1 MNNIFYSSK
10 EEIRNRVMRN
20 ARDHWGIRNT
30 GDLDPLVKL
39 LIEALSTELFNISN
53 EVHNLENRMVDK
65 ISGILAS
72 DTLIAALPAHAI
84 MHAKPVEPMDMIGE
98 KTQFVF
104 GRRVEERTV
113 DLYFSPLQPVKIFD
127 AAVVAMASG
136 NSLYQVD
143 EQQHK
148 VLLGK
153 GIPGRLLEKNCVY
166 VGIRVPAV
174 ESLQGLNFYFDWPDH
189 KADRQM
195 YDLLSFA
202 KWEVNG
208 TVVKVAQDAFYKP
221 ATHTLFDEHDIMHLL
236 TRDVMA
242 FYRNRFFTLL
252 DDAMPALRAYP
263 LSFGAVFESGLLE
276 GFDTPL
282 LWLKITAGV
291 PLDELVVS
299 VNAVPVVNKK
309 YHDIKYRL
317 KLMTDI
323 IPLKF
328 PAEEQFLRVVQLR
341 DNVGNQYTEIPQRYE
356 QERSAGLFAVR
367 YGGTER
373 FDERNAREI
382 LDYLFEL
389 LRDEKA
395 AFASYGADFLNTALK
410 DLEQQLSLIAQ
421 KTGGGIHELINYIV
435 FKPLDHA
442 DIIFIDCWTTQA
454 ELGNHIRAGSELLPY
469 EHTKTSA
476 AFLLSSTQGGR
487 SRLNA
492 ANRVRAYKY
501 GLTTADRIVT
511 QADIVNFCRYELG
524 EQVAD
529 VQIERGLMH
538 SQHPKEGFIK
548 TVDVWIT
555 PSPANTLKPDEWAPL
570 LELTRSKLSS
580 RSTMNLH
587 YRLLLK

>member
-10 EEIRNRVMRN
+10 DEIRNRVMRN

-72 DTLIAALPAHAI
+72 DTLIAALPAHAV
-84 MHAKPVEPMDMIGE
+84 MHAKPVEAMDTITE
-98 KTQFVF
+98 KTQFVY
-104 GRRVEERTV
+104 GKRVEERMV

-136 NSLYQVD
+136 NSLYQVE

-148 VLLGK
+148 VLLGR

-166 VGIRVPAV
+166 VGIKVPAV
-174 ESLQGLNFYFDWPDH
+174 ESLQGLNFYFDWPDY
-189 KADRQM
+189 KVEKQT

-202 KWEVNG
+202 KWEVDG
-208 TVVKVAQDAFYKP
+208 QVIKVSQDAFYKAATP
-221 ATHTLFDEHDIMHLL
+221 ALFDEHDIMHLI
-236 TRDVMA
+236 TKDVTA
-242 FYRNRFFTLL
+242 FYRNRFFTL
-252 DDAMPALRAYP
+252 MEERVPVLRVYP
-263 LSFGAVFESGLLE
+263 LSFGAVFEPGLLD

-282 LWLKITAGV
+282 LWIKITGGV
-291 PLDELVVS
+291 PLEELVVS
-299 VNAVPVVNKK
+299 VNAVPVVNKR

-341 DNVGNQYTEIPQRYE
+341 DNVGNQYTEIPQGYE

-373 FDERNAREI
+373 FDDRNAREI

-410 DLEQQLSLIAQ
+410 DLDQQLSLIAQ

-442 DIIFIDCWTTQA
+442 DIVFIDCWTTQA
-454 ELGNHIRAGSELLPY
+454 ELGNHIRAGSQLLPY
-469 EHTKTSA
+469 EHTKTAEVS
-476 AFLLSSTQGGR
+476 LLSSTQGGR

-529 VQIERGLMH
+529 VAVSRGLMH

-548 TVDVWIT
+548 TVDVWIR
-555 PSPANTLKPDEWAPL
+555 PAVASTLKPDEWEPL
-570 LELTRSKLSS
+570 LELTRSKLSN